1 MTVSGTTTYVN
12 TTELDIGDNIL
23 KLNADVTG
31 TPTENAGI
39 EIERGT
45 SANVQLLFNEANDR
59 WTFTNNGTTY
69 HNIPIPAEYTDNPG
83 TVTSVAMSVP
93 TGLSIS
99 GSPITNSGTLALS
112 LANGYSI
119 PTTAKQTNWDTA
131 FG

>member
-1 MTVSGTTTYVN
+1 MQLLKKTNPQTYSDNEVFVTNGKLDAREINTSGDVTIGGSLTVSGTTTYVN

-59 WTFTNNGTTY
+59 WSFTNEWN
-69 HNIPIPAEYTDNPG
+69 
-83 TVTSVAMSVP
+83 
-93 TGLSIS
+93 
-99 GSPITNSGTLALS
+99 
-112 LANGYSI
+112 
-119 PTTAKQTNWDTA
+119 
-131 FG
+131 